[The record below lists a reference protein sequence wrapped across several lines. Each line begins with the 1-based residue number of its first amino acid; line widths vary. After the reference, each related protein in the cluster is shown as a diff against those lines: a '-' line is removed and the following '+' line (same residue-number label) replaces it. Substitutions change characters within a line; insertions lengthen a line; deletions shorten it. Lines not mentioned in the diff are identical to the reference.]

1 MPLWLLLIPYAI
13 FLLVFALFSL
23 VDLLNVWRLRSGMIS
38 ASFLILFYLA
48 GTAGIFFITY
58 TLLSPVDWF
67 QTIGL
72 GVSFTLPTL

>member
-72 GVSFTLPTL
+72 GVSFALPTL